1 MCGHAERNAPDRGHM
16 GLVAEE
22 ERRLI
27 GTRIKEALAAA
38 KAHGTRL
45 GDDRGYRP
53 TQEHLVILS
62 VVKAQADARARDVL
76 ASIKALQDSGSV
88 SLRAIAA
95 GLNSQGIPTARGGT
109 WSATQVMNVLKRASA
124 IFY

>member
-1 MCGHAERNAPDRGHM
+1 MPSATRLTVGIM

-53 TQEHLVILS
+53 TQDASGSASS